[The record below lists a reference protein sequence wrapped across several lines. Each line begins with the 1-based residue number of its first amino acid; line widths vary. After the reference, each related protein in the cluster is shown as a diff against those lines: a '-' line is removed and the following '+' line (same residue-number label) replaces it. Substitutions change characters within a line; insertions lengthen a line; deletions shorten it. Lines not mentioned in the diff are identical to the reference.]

1 MLVLSQFLCLF
12 IIIIIFLRYIQV
24 GNAVAVPVAR
34 ALGYG
39 LGLACQA
46 FSSLNEPLFRLP
58 PKFPNNLERFSSAAS
73 EDDA

>member
-1 MLVLSQFLCLF
+1 VLVFFS
-12 IIIIIFLRYIQV
+12 RYIQV
-24 GNAVAVPVAR
+24 GNAVAIPVAR

-46 FSSLNEPLFRLP
+46 SITLEEPLFRLP
-58 PKFPNNLERFSSAAS
+58 PKFPNILERYSSAAS